1 MLKIALPLGKEPD
14 CMKRITY
21 SLTFILIFITSFAL
35 NGEDIRFRTIQES
48 GGLAS
53 NHVLSMLRDS
63 NGFMWFGTAS
73 GLNRFD
79 GVGMKVFMND
89 PEDPASLHDN
99 YVQDIQEDPQGN
111 LWICAGD
118 IYAVFEP
125 RTETFRKLGPDY
137 YKGIG
142 MKQEAQIVYIDK
154 NDMWLWA
161 RGDGLY
167 ARIGGVTRMVEAY
180 DPQAEVTDIVSN
192 PRTGHMYVARSDGSI
207 GEYDKAG
214 RKLVNKL
221 HVGVQNVDRAIFSLF
236 VDRMERLWV
245 YSEYGAW
252 VYDTG
257 SGRWLGNEAR
267 PRLAG
272 NSVTAID
279 QDAVGNIWI
288 GYDNEGLEVR
298 GADGSVTILK
308 NRPGDITSLGNNSVE
323 SIYRDSDGGLWI
335 ATMKNGVSVYY
346 PNEYKFSHYNVG
358 DINCMASA
366 GKGTVYAGTDHGELI
381 AIDTDSHSWHKIPV
395 PAEYGDRA
403 ITDLGI
409 TSDGTVWIGT
419 YKGGMYRY
427 RNGQFTRYAEQNG
440 LNSPN
445 IWAVIPMADGTVW
458 IGTLGS
464 GIQKF
469 DPASGK
475 FTDYNV
481 SNSGLKSNYINTMT
495 LGRDGRI
502 YIGTTEGVSVLE
514 PSTGSIA
521 AVEGYSKQVK
531 RPGARNVNQ
540 LMYDSRG
547 LLWIATREGLYVYD
561 LAKDRLVN
569 VSLDGKSSSMFISGV
584 AEGEDKTVWV
594 TSGSSIYNV
603 SVESNVKSDEYR
615 FVSYGFGVEDGLSG
629 QSFNQRSLC
638 VTADGLVLAGDL
650 SGILVIDPQK
660 LRFGSKVPR
669 LRFTSLQ
676 IGNDMIEPG
685 RKYGGRVVLPENLAY
700 IKELNLGAKQNEI
713 TISFSTDSY
722 QHASFGQY
730 EYILEG
736 YDDNWRRC
744 PRGVN
749 EVHYVQLPPGHY
761 TLKVR
766 LLYPGIP
773 ADEITGELEIN
784 VARPWY
790 AAWWMICVY
799 VLLGLAVV
807 GGVMW
812 WTRRRERIRYL
823 AARRK
828 EARRKEIE
836 LNEMKFRFFTNVS
849 HDLRTPLTLIL
860 SPVESLLNEKTE
872 ERDVSRL
879 NTIKRNADRL
889 LYLVNQLLDFRK
901 NEMSG
906 LHLNLSRGNLTDTVR
921 KAMDDFLDMADR
933 RNIDMRFESEPPAI
947 PMVYDAD
954 KITKCVMNLL
964 SNAMK
969 YTPDDGSILVRVE
982 QKGDHVEIA
991 VTDSGSG
998 IDDKDKKHIFE
1009 RFYMAGNESG
1019 AKTGTGIGLSLVFE
1033 YVKLHGGEVSVED
1046 NKPNGAVFRL
1056 TIPMDLKVDETAGTG
1071 NESEAT
1077 VNATAGAGADPDATV
1092 SAAERSDRP
1101 SVLFVDDNKDLT
1113 TFLKD
1118 EFSATYDVDTASD
1131 GMEAMEMTKRKD
1143 YDLIVTDIMMPVMD
1157 GIKLTRELK
1166 SKKATQDI
1174 PVIMLTAKQ
1183 DVSSVLEGLS
1193 LGADDYV
1200 TKPFNNQ
1207 VLSLKIKRLVGLK
1220 RGGVKRSY
1228 IEPTPS
1234 EIEITSLDE
1243 QLVSKAVKY
1252 VEENMSRPELTVE
1265 EMSRELGMSRV
1276 HLYKK
1281 LVALTGKSPV
1291 EFIRVLRLKRAAQ
1304 YLRESQMNVSEIA
1317 FQLGF
1322 NNPKYFSKYFKE
1334 EYGVTPKEYQDKL
1347 GK

>member
-1 MLKIALPLGKEPD
+1 
-14 CMKRITY
+14 MKRITY
-21 SLTFILIFITSFAL
+21 SLIFILIFIASFAL
-35 NGEDIRFRTIQES
+35 HGEDIRFRTIQES

-89 PEDPASLHDN
+89 PDNPASLHDN

-118 IYAVFEP
+118 VYAVFNP

-137 YKGIG
+137 YKGLG
-142 MKQEAQIVYIDK
+142 LKREAQLVYIDK
-154 NDMWLWA
+154 NNMWLWA
-161 RGDGLY
+161 RDDGLY
-167 ARIGGVTRMVEAY
+167 ARVGGVMRKVEAY
-180 DPQAEVTDIVSN
+180 DPQAEVTDIMSN
-192 PRTGHMYVARSDGSI
+192 PRTGRMYVAHSDGSI

-214 RKLVNKL
+214 RKLVKKL
-221 HVGVQNVDRAIFSLF
+221 HIGVKDVDRAIFSLF

-257 SGRWLGNEAR
+257 SGHWLGDEAR

-298 GADGSVTILK
+298 GADGTVTELK

-323 SIYRDSDGGLWI
+323 SIYRDSDGGMWI
-335 ATMKNGVSVYY
+335 ATIKNGVSVYY
-346 PNEYKFSHYNVG
+346 PNEYKFSHYDVG
-358 DINCMASA
+358 DINCMVSG
-366 GKGTVYAGTDHGELI
+366 GKDIVYAGTDHGELI
-381 AIDTDSHSWHKIPV
+381 AIDTDTHSWRNIPV

-409 TSDGTVWIGT
+409 TPDGTVWIGT
-419 YKGGMYRY
+419 YKGGMYSY

-445 IWAVIPMADGTVW
+445 IWAVVPMADGTVW

-464 GIQKF
+464 GIQKL

-475 FTDYNV
+475 FTTYNV
-481 SNSGLKSNYINTMT
+481 SNSGLKSDYISTMT

-521 AVEGYSKQVK
+521 TMEGYSKQVK
-531 RPGARNVNQ
+531 RPGSRNVNQ
-540 LMYDSRG
+540 LLYDSRD

-569 VSLDGKSSSMFISGV
+569 VSLDGKSTSMFISGV
-584 AEGEDKTVWV
+584 AEGEEKTVWV
-594 TSGSSIYNV
+594 TSGSRIYNV
-603 SVESNVKSDEYR
+603 SVESDVKSDDYR
-615 FVSYGFGVEDGLSG
+615 FVSYGFGVEDGLTG

-638 VTADGLVLAGDL
+638 VTSDGLVLAGDL

-676 IGNDMIEPG
+676 IGNDIIEPEH
-685 RKYGGRVVLPENLAY
+685 KYGGRVVLPENLAY
-700 IKELNLGAKQNEI
+700 MKELNLGAKQNEI

-730 EYILEG
+730 EYMLEG

-749 EVHYVQLPPGHY
+749 EVHYAQLPPRHY

-790 AAWWMICVY
+790 ATWWMICLY
-799 VLLGLAVV
+799 VLLGLAIV

-982 QKGDHVEIA
+982 QKGDHAEIA
-991 VTDSGSG
+991 VSDSGRG

-1046 NKPNGAVFRL
+1046 NKPNGAVFKL
-1056 TIPMDLKVDETAGTG
+1056 TIPMNLKINETAGTG
-1071 NESEAT
+1071 SEQES
-1077 VNATAGAGADPDATV
+1077 TADASTGAETSLD
-1092 SAAERSDRP
+1092 SAVTPAEKSDEP
-1101 SVLFVDDNKDLT
+1101 SILFVDDNKDLT

-1118 EFSATYDVDTASD
+1118 EFSGTYDVDTASD
-1131 GMEAMEMTKRKD
+1131 GMEALEMTKRKN

-1166 SKKATQDI
+1166 SKRATRDI

-1207 VLSLKIKRLVGLK
+1207 VLALKIKRLVGLK

-1252 VEENMSRPELTVE
+1252 VEDNMSRPELTVE
-1265 EMSRELGMSRV
+1265 ELSRELGMSRV